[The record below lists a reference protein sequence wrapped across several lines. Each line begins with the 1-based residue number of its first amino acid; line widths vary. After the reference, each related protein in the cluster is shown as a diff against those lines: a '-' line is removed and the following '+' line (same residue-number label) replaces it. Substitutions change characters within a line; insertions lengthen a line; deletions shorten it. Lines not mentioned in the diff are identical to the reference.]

1 MTENNVYFVG
11 IGGIG
16 MANLARYY
24 LSRNACVAGYDRT
37 SSALT
42 KALEKEGAEVT
53 YTDCAECIPSHFR
66 DKDSTLVVYTPA
78 VPDDNAILSYFRT
91 NGFNVIKRAALLGRI
106 TRQTKGICVAGS
118 HGKTTTS
125 SMAAHILHSG
135 HTGCNAF
142 LGGILR
148 NYDTNLLLSATS
160 PRSEERRVGKEW

>member
-78 VPDDNAILSYFRT
+78 VPDDNAILSYFR
-91 NGFNVIKRAALLGRI
+91 VE
-106 TRQTKGICVAGS
+106 
-118 HGKTTTS
+118 H
-125 SMAAHILHSG
+125 
-135 HTGCNAF
+135 
-142 LGGILR
+142 
-148 NYDTNLLLSATS
+148 
-160 PRSEERRVGKEW
+160 